1 MVDLSS
7 SMRRSENGCQ
17 GETRARVTSSWLIPG
32 NVFSVFSCG
41 CFLHPLHVLVFIV
54 SHKLISIFTMLFG
67 IRLSDLSYGTA
78 EDNQSVPIYQGRFC
92 SGCV

>member
-17 GETRARVTSSWLIPG
+17 EETRARVTSSWLSPG
-32 NVFSVFSCG
+32 NFCMLIQYIYLKCFQLCM
-41 CFLHPLHVLVFIV
+41 FLHTLYLLVFI
-54 SHKLISIFTMLFG
+54 SDELISMFSMLFS

-78 EDNQSVPIYQGRFC
+78 
-92 SGCV
+92 